1 MIPVGSSV
9 RTEGSYAEDRALIED
24 LQSRYMF
31 AMDFNDLE
39 TFVSLFSKDGILDV
53 GAGLARGR
61 DAIRQL
67 TIERIKKGE
76 TQEADDPASK
86 LHRRGDRH
94 HLTNIVV
101 KIDGDRAVGRSYWFH
116 AGNANPERTAVFMTY
131 GHYED
136 EFVKVN
142 GEWLFSFR
150 KVFNENSDKLF
161 SRGGNPAW

>member
-1 MIPVGSSV
+1 MMVADSSV
-9 RTEGSYAEDRALIED
+9 PTKGSYAEDRALIED

-31 AMDFNDLE
+31 AMDFNDVE
-39 TFVSLFSKDGILDV
+39 TFVSLFAKDGILYVVDGV
-53 GAGLARGR
+53 ICGR
-61 DAIRQL
+61 DAIRQS
-67 TIERIKKGE
+67 TIERIKKVE
-76 TQEADDPASK
+76 TQETDDPASK
-86 LHRRGDRH
+86 LHPPGHRH

-101 KIDGDRAVGRSYWFH
+101 KIDGDKAVGRSYWFH

-142 GEWLFSFR
+142 GEWLFSSR

-161 SRGGNPAW
+161 SKGGNPAW